1 MLCKLNEC
9 SIKRKSTW
17 PEQGILLTMS
27 LNPCDLNQPPSPH
40 TTHQPHWPA
49 FCYSNLPCLAPPRG
63 LCTYCS
69 LCWNASLPWLTPSV
83 SRTHIWVT
91 LPQRITWLSSSHPSK
106 LLTSNF
112 FPLDLSTFWHFTTYL
127 LIFCLK
133 GKEGINSVF
142 ITDFRIHEV
151 KLGLTSREMN
161 RPRKTW
167 TDKEV

>member
-1 MLCKLNEC
+1 
-9 SIKRKSTW
+9 
-17 PEQGILLTMS
+17 
-27 LNPCDLNQPPSPH
+27 
-40 TTHQPHWPA
+40 
-49 FCYSNLPCLAPPRG
+49 
-63 LCTYCS
+63 
-69 LCWNASLPWLTPSV
+69 
-83 SRTHIWVT
+83 
-91 LPQRITWLSSSHPSK
+91 
-106 LLTSNF
+106 
-112 FPLDLSTFWHFTTYL
+112 